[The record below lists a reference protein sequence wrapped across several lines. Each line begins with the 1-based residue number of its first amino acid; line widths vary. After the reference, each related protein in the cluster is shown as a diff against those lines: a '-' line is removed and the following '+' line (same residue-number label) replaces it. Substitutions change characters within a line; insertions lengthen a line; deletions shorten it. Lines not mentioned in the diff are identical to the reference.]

1 MTIAQVSKKFDI
13 SQDTLRYYERI
24 GLIPAVK
31 RTSSGNRDY
40 TEESCAWVGLAKCF
54 RSAGVSIEA
63 LIEYCALVQK
73 GNTTISARKK
83 LLEEER
89 EKIQLKMKEMEE
101 TLERLNFK
109 IKHYE
114 EAEVTGVLTWDQREV

>member
-1 MTIAQVSKKFDI
+1 MTIAEVSRKFDM

-24 GLIPAVK
+24 GLIPEVK
-31 RTSSGNRDY
+31 RTSSGIRDY

-63 LIEYCALVQK
+63 LIEYCSLVQQ
-73 GNTTISARKK
+73 GNSTISARKK

-89 EKIQLKMKEMEE
+89 GKIRQKMKEMEE
-101 TLERLNFK
+101 TLERLNYK
-109 IKHYE
+109 ISRYE
-114 EAEVTGVLTWDQREV
+114 EAEITGVLIWDKEN